1 LPAQSSASH
10 DRYHRHP
17 WRTLGVALEQR
28 NRIPDAGPTRAWNSG
43 PVGRLIAVRAGTSAM
58 GSNRVEGNWKQVK
71 GEVREQRWLSLRCD
85 LLSSTLRSQM
95 R

>member
-1 LPAQSSASH
+1 
-10 DRYHRHP
+10 
-17 WRTLGVALEQR
+17 
-28 NRIPDAGPTRAWNSG
+28 
-43 PVGRLIAVRAGTSAM
+43 M

-71 GEVREQRWLSLRCD
+71 GEVREQRWLSFRRD